1 MDDPR
6 ERDTLAYYPYVTVR
20 IGCAL
25 CRREGV
31 YRLARLAAT
40 YGSEIALPEL
50 LARLTRQ
57 CPHHS
62 QGGGCAARFTDLD
75 PPMPPPDLPR
85 STKKLRVIKGGRKED
100 NESPCADA
108 SSRNR
113 DRSNSRS

>member
-1 MDDPR
+1 MEDPR

-20 IGCAL
+20 IGCAP

-50 LARLTRQ
+50 LARLTAQ
-57 CPHHS
+57 CAYRGSVH
-62 QGGGCAARFTDLD
+62 CAARFTDLD
-75 PPMPPPDLPR
+75 PPTKPPDLPR
-85 STKKLRVIKGGRKED
+85 STSKLRVIKGGRKED
-100 NESPCADA
+100 PACADA

-113 DRSNSRS
+113 DRSSSRS

>member
-1 MDDPR
+1 MEDPR

-20 IGCAL
+20 IGCAP

-50 LARLTRQ
+50 LARLTAQ
-57 CPHHS
+57 CAHRGSVH
-62 QGGGCAARFTDLD
+62 CAARFTDLD

-85 STKKLRVIKGGRKED
+85 STSKLRVIKGGRKED
-100 NESPCADA
+100 PSCADA

-113 DRSNSRS
+113 DRSSSRS